1 MIKKIFAFIFRRSMR
16 KPKNNFVDP
25 TRTLPTDNYMN
36 KLIKSDNNVSAGNF
50 FLVAC
55 TIVGLLLLLV
65 PLFVLVIEAWFNH
78 TITTDLS
85 GMAQYILAV
94 CSIFTV
100 GGFTHG
106 WTSWSE
112 NKFKNINKD
121 SEGDEIIPEDHIL
134 PQHDIEEETN

>member
-1 MIKKIFAFIFRRSMR
+1 MCTTKYNAT
-16 KPKNNFVDP
+16 DP
-25 TRTLPTDNYMN
+25 TRTLPTDNYMT
-36 KLIKSDNNVSAGNF
+36 KLIKSDNNLSPGNF
-50 FLVAC
+50 FLIAT

-65 PLFVLVIEAWFNH
+65 PLFVLTIEAWFNH

-85 GMAQYILAV
+85 GMAAYIVAV

-100 GGFTHG
+100 GGLTHG

-121 SEGDEIIPEDHIL
+121 GEGNELIPTDDVIPET
-134 PQHDIEEETN
+134 EEENCEEV